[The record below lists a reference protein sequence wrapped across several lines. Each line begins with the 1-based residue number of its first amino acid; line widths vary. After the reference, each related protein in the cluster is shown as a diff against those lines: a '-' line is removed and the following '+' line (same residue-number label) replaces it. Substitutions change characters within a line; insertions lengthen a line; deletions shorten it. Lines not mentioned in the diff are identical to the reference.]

1 MIGLVLAVFWWKIT
15 VKNLYF
21 AIFTFSQWQKFIL
34 KSTKIVFH
42 HLVRLTVSFGDFF
55 ETIFLFWNYIMM
67 TDDELFTIYRVSARI
82 LSRKKWRTLFKKVSM
97 NYSGFSPMCSY
108 SIELKNT
115 KRGQVKCKRGKNYDR
130 FPPDTW
136 LIFFSRT

>member
-1 MIGLVLAVFWWKIT
+1 MIGLVLAVFWWEISA
-15 VKNLYF
+15 KNLYF
-21 AIFTFSQWQKFIL
+21 AIFTFSQWQKLIL

-42 HLVRLTVSFGDFF
+42 HLVRLNVSFGEFF

-67 TDDELFTIYRVSARI
+67 TADELFTIYRVSARI

-97 NYSGFSPMCSY
+97 NHFGFSPMCSY

-115 KRGQVKCKRGKNYDR
+115 KRGQVNCKREKKLWPISPGYLAN
-130 FPPDTW
+130 FP
-136 LIFFSRT
+136 

>member
-1 MIGLVLAVFWWKIT
+1 MIGLVLAVFWWEISA
-15 VKNLYF
+15 KNLYF
-21 AIFTFSQWQKFIL
+21 AIFTFSQWQKLIL

-42 HLVRLTVSFGDFF
+42 HLVRLNVSFGEFF

-67 TDDELFTIYRVSARI
+67 TADELFTIYRVSARI

-97 NYSGFSPMCSY
+97 NHFGFSPMSSY

-115 KRGQVKCKRGKNYDR
+115 KRGQVKCKREKKLWPISPGYLAN
-130 FPPDTW
+130 FP
-136 LIFFSRT
+136 